1 MIFNSRLTWRRSY
14 RYDLVETMQRL
25 LPEKS
30 ISLMVYLHANNRSL
44 MVEVDRDVLDSI
56 SKYWNITLDRHPHL
70 VFDCFLWSSVKWSL
84 RTMLQAR
91 EKTNKRFHGAI
102 PKLLHSIKH
111 SRSKAA
117 PLDDE
122 LHHVRDT
129 STLVFRI
136 ERRFLSFS
144 VSIWLWIS
152 IKQSSLISLRWKRT
166 TSPMPEITF
175 PANHC
180 CLLHPIS

>member
-1 MIFNSRLTWRRSY
+1 
-14 RYDLVETMQRL
+14 
-25 LPEKS
+25 
-30 ISLMVYLHANNRSL
+30 

-56 SKYWNITLDRHPHL
+56 SKYGEYHSPLD
-70 VFDCFLWSSVKWSL
+70 FDCFLCSSVKWTL

-122 LHHVRDT
+122 LHQVG
-129 STLVFRI
+129 
-136 ERRFLSFS
+136 
-144 VSIWLWIS
+144 
-152 IKQSSLISLRWKRT
+152 
-166 TSPMPEITF
+166 
-175 PANHC
+175 
-180 CLLHPIS
+180 

>member
-1 MIFNSRLTWRRSY
+1 
-14 RYDLVETMQRL
+14 MQRL

-56 SKYWNITLDRHPHL
+56 SKYGEYHSPLD
-70 VFDCFLWSSVKWSL
+70 FDCFLFSSVKWSL

-122 LHHVRDT
+122 LHHVGDT
-129 STLVFRI
+129 WTFI
-136 ERRFLSFS
+136 GTMERRVLSFS

-152 IKQSSLISLRWKRT
+152 IKQSSLISPRWKRM

-175 PANHC
+175 PANPC
-180 CLLHPIS
+180 CLRHPIS